1 MRQADNM
8 NMNIQNENINRRDF
22 IRRSMLAAAG
32 GVLAVGAASGVKA
45 EDKQL
50 PPTANSGGCPQG
62 KIGKL
67 EISRLILGSNLI
79 TFYIHSRDLPF
90 VNNLARHYNT
100 EAKILETLAVAESHG
115 VNTIMTQAD
124 EKYLS
129 ILKKYRAEKGG
140 KLQWIVGIMPD
151 AAKPAEDRETFRK
164 LADDGVDAMYI
175 HGAPCDGI
183 CARKERE
190 VISRTLDAIKANDI
204 PAGVGGHDL
213 NVVRFCE
220 SNKIEL
226 DFYVKTFHHHHYPTA
241 PKPEQLKGA
250 LTEIPGYWCKDPV
263 ETAEVMKGVA
273 KPWIAFKVMAAG
285 AIPPASAFKYV
296 FENGA
301 DFVLAGMFD
310 FEVEEDVRIAREALA
325 AATKRPRPWRA

>member
-1 MRQADNM
+1 M
-8 NMNIQNENINRRDF
+8 
-22 IRRSMLAAAG
+22 
-32 GVLAVGAASGVKA
+32 GAASSVQA
-45 EDKQL
+45 EDRQVT
-50 PPTANSGGCPQG
+50 PNANSGDCPRG

-67 EISRLILGSNLI
+67 EVSRLILGSNLI
-79 TFYIHSRDLPF
+79 TFYIHSRDLRF
-90 VNNLARHYNT
+90 VNTLARHYNT

-129 ILKKYRAEKGG
+129 ILKKHRSLGG

-151 AAKPAEDRETFRK
+151 AAKPAEDRDNFRK

-183 CARKERE
+183 CARGEKD
-190 VISRTLDAIKANDI
+190 VIVRTLDAIKQNEI
-204 PAGVGGHDL
+204 PVGVGGHDL

-226 DFYVKTFHHHHYPTA
+226 DFYVKTFHHHQYPTA
-241 PKPEQLKGA
+241 PKPEQLKRPLA
-250 LTEIPGYWCKDPV
+250 EIPGYWCKDPV
-263 ETAEVMKGVA
+263 ETADVMKKIA

-285 AIPPASAFKYV
+285 AIPPESAFKYV
-296 FENGA
+296 YENGA

-310 FEVEEDVRIAREALA
+310 FEIEEDVRIAREAVA
-325 AATKRPRPWRA
+325 AAARRQRPWHG